1 MTKDEWYS
9 QLFENLGNSRFRS
22 SFHLKQKGAI
32 VRWTMLST
40 DRAGGET
47 IDYINEK
54 GMDTIRDHARDFI
67 AKREAPAVI
76 PNDGK
81 QTPMRGHPVFVAQH
95 ATATCCREC
104 IRKWHKMQPGKEL
117 SRVQQEYLVDV
128 IMTWIE
134 KEYENAMQ
142 ERKQ

>member
-1 MTKDEWYS
+1 MEHHPMTKDEWYS

-32 VRWTMLST
+32 VRWTMFST
-40 DRAGGET
+40 DRAGR
-47 IDYINEK
+47 
-54 GMDTIRDHARDFI
+54 RDL
-67 AKREAPAVI
+67 
-76 PNDGK
+76 
-81 QTPMRGHPVFVAQH
+81 PVFIAQH

-104 IRKWHKMQPGKEL
+104 IRKWHKMQPGREL

-142 ERKQ
+142 ERK